1 MAIAGAPGNRRQCP
15 ECRVTLT
22 RYEWSKLW
30 WMSSMMSGRLVQP
43 CPDCGAR
50 LRMSAMV
57 LLSTTS
63 AIGLIV
69 TAVAYINSPMTTL
82 LAIAL
87 LLLGL
92 MLFSMM
98 STRLESAPTVP
109 RGVPAPAVPPAR
121 NEHPR

>member
-1 MAIAGAPGNRRQCP
+1 MPIPGAPGNRRQCP

-69 TAVAYINSPMTTL
+69 TAVAYISNPFTPL
-82 LAIAL
+82 LGIAL
-87 LLLGL
+87 VLLGL
-92 MLFSMM
+92 VLFSMM
-98 STRLESAPTVP
+98 STRLESAPATP
-109 RGVPAPAVPPAR
+109 RGVPVEVIPPSR

>member
-1 MAIAGAPGNRRQCP
+1 MVESNNRRQCP

-30 WMSSMMSGRLVQP
+30 WMSSIMSGRLVQP
-43 CPDCGAR
+43 CPECGAR
-50 LRMSAMV
+50 LRLSAMA

-63 AIGLIV
+63 AVGLIV
-69 TAVAYINSPMTTL
+69 LALVYIFNPMMPL

-87 LLLGL
+87 VFLAL

-98 STRLESAPTVP
+98 RTRIEMAPSTP
-109 RGVPAPAVPPAR
+109 RGIPVEAVPPPR